1 MKRGN
6 KMGFEIVTDSSSNLT
21 DELIQQYRLHI
32 LSLMFR
38 VNDKEY
44 YSYEKGKKTDLKQ
57 FYTMMRNKEE
67 ITTTL
72 IDINVCTPIFEEILR
87 AGNDLLYIGFSS
99 ALSGSYQAAAMV
111 LEDLKVSYPDRRI
124 LSVDTLGAS
133 LGEGLLVYHAAKL
146 REQGKNIDEVYEWVL
161 NNRLRLCHWFT
172 VDDLFFLKR
181 GGRVSGAAAVL
192 GTILGVKPIM
202 HMDNEGRLILVEK
215 TRGRKRSLDMLVDR
229 MERTA
234 IEPQSQTVFITHGDC
249 IEDAEYVAEQVRK
262 RLKVTDILINY
273 VDPVIGAHSGPGTIA
288 LFFLGTER

>member
-1 MKRGN
+1 MS
-6 KMGFEIVTDSSSNLT
+6 FEIVTDSSSNLT
-21 DELIQQYRLHI
+21 DELIEKYKLHI

-38 VNDKEY
+38 VNGKEY
-44 YSYEKGKKTDLKQ
+44 YSYEKGKKTELKQ

-72 IDINVCTPIFEEILR
+72 IDINTCTPIFEEILKQ
-87 AGNDLLYIGFSS
+87 GNDLLYIGFSS
-99 ALSGSYQAAAMV
+99 ALSGSFQAASMV
-111 LEDLKVSYPDRRI
+111 LEDLKSTYPDRTI

-146 REQGKNIDEVYEWVL
+146 REQGKNINEVYNWVL
-161 NNRLRLCHWFT
+161 DNRLHLCHWFT

-181 GGRVSGAAAVL
+181 GGRVSGSAAVL

-215 TRGRKRSLDMLVDR
+215 ARGRKRSLDTLIDR
-229 MERTA
+229 MQKTA
-234 IEPQSQTVFITHGDC
+234 IEPQNQTVFITHGDC
-249 IEDAEYVAEQVRK
+249 IEDAEYVATQIK
-262 RLKVTDILINY
+262 QRLRVKDVLINY

>member
-1 MKRGN
+1 MS
-6 KMGFEIVTDSSSNLT
+6 FEIVTDSSSNLT
-21 DELIQQYRLHI
+21 DELIEKYKLHI

-38 VNDKEY
+38 VNGKEY
-44 YSYEKGKKTDLKQ
+44 YSYEKGKKTELKQ

-72 IDINVCTPIFEEILR
+72 IDINTCTPIFEEILEQ
-87 AGNDLLYIGFSS
+87 GNDLLYIGFSS
-99 ALSGSYQAAAMV
+99 ALSGSFQAASMV
-111 LEDLKVSYPDRRI
+111 LEDLKSTYPDRTI

-146 REQGKNIDEVYEWVL
+146 REQGKNINEVYNWVL
-161 NNRLRLCHWFT
+161 DNRLHLCHWFT

-181 GGRVSGAAAVL
+181 GGRVSGSAAVL

-215 TRGRKRSLDMLVDR
+215 ARGRKRSLDTLIDR
-229 MERTA
+229 MQKTA
-234 IEPQSQTVFITHGDC
+234 IEPQNQTVFITHGDC
-249 IEDAEYVAEQVRK
+249 IEDAEYVATQIK
-262 RLKVTDILINY
+262 QRLRVKDVLINY

>member
-1 MKRGN
+1 MS
-6 KMGFEIVTDSSSNLT
+6 FEIVTDSSSNLT
-21 DELIQQYRLHI
+21 DELIEKYKLHI

-38 VNDKEY
+38 VNGKEY
-44 YSYEKGKKTDLKQ
+44 YSYEKGKKTELKQ

-72 IDINVCTPIFEEILR
+72 IDINTCTPIFEEILKQ
-87 AGNDLLYIGFSS
+87 GNDLLYIGFSS
-99 ALSGSYQAAAMV
+99 ALSGSFQAASMV
-111 LEDLKVSYPDRRI
+111 LEDLKSTYPDRTI

-146 REQGKNIDEVYEWVL
+146 REQGKNINEVYNWVL
-161 NNRLRLCHWFT
+161 DNRLHLCHWFT

-181 GGRVSGAAAVL
+181 GGRVSGSAAVL

-215 TRGRKRSLDMLVDR
+215 ARGRKRSLDTLIDR
-229 MERTA
+229 MQKTA
-234 IEPQSQTVFITHGDC
+234 IEPQNQTVFITHGDC
-249 IEDAEYVAEQVRK
+249 IEDAEYVATQIKQRFRVK
-262 RLKVTDILINY
+262 DVLINY

>member
-1 MKRGN
+1 
-6 KMGFEIVTDSSSNLT
+6 MGFEIVTDSSSNLT

>member
-1 MKRGN
+1 MS
-6 KMGFEIVTDSSSNLT
+6 FEIVTDSSSNLT
-21 DELIQQYRLHI
+21 DELIERYKLHI

-38 VNDKEY
+38 VNGKEY
-44 YSYEKGKKTDLKQ
+44 YSYEKGKKTELKQ

-72 IDINVCTPIFEEILR
+72 IDINTCTPIFEEILEQ
-87 AGNDLLYIGFSS
+87 GNDLLYIGFSS
-99 ALSGSYQAAAMV
+99 ALSGSFQAASMV
-111 LEDLKVSYPDRRI
+111 LEDLKNTYPDRTI
-124 LSVDTLGAS
+124 LYVDTLGAS

-146 REQGKNIDEVYEWVL
+146 REQGKNINEVYNWVL
-161 NNRLRLCHWFT
+161 DNRLHLCHWFT

-181 GGRVSGAAAVL
+181 GGRVSGTSAVL

-215 TRGRKRSLDMLVDR
+215 TRGRKRSLDTLIDR
-229 MERTA
+229 MQKTA
-234 IEPQSQTVFITHGDC
+234 IEPQNQTVFITHGDC
-249 IEDAEYVAEQVRK
+249 IEDAQYVADQVKQRFHVK
-262 RLKVTDILINY
+262 DVLINY

>member
-1 MKRGN
+1 MS
-6 KMGFEIVTDSSSNLT
+6 FEIVTDSSSNLT
-21 DELIQQYRLHI
+21 DELIERYKLHI

-38 VNDKEY
+38 VNGKEY
-44 YSYEKGKKTDLKQ
+44 YSYEKGKKTELKQ

-72 IDINVCTPIFEEILR
+72 IDINTCTPIFEEILEQ
-87 AGNDLLYIGFSS
+87 GNDLLYIGFSS
-99 ALSGSYQAAAMV
+99 ALSGSFQAASMV
-111 LEDLKVSYPDRRI
+111 LEDLKNTYPDCTI

-146 REQGKNIDEVYEWVL
+146 REQGKNINEVYNWVL
-161 NNRLRLCHWFT
+161 DNRLHLCHWFT

-181 GGRVSGAAAVL
+181 GGRVSGTSAVL

-215 TRGRKRSLDMLVDR
+215 TRGRKRSLDTLIDR
-229 MERTA
+229 MQKTA
-234 IEPQSQTVFITHGDC
+234 IEPQNQTVFITHGDC
-249 IEDAEYVAEQVRK
+249 IEDAQYVADQVKQRFHVK
-262 RLKVTDILINY
+262 DVLINY

>member
-1 MKRGN
+1 MS
-6 KMGFEIVTDSSSNLT
+6 FEIVTDSSSNLT
-21 DELIQQYRLHI
+21 DDLIEKYKLHI

-38 VNDKEY
+38 VNGKEY
-44 YSYEKGKKTDLKQ
+44 YSYEKGKKTELKQ

-72 IDINVCTPIFEEILR
+72 IDINTCTPIFEEILKQ
-87 AGNDLLYIGFSS
+87 GNDLLYIGFSS
-99 ALSGSYQAAAMV
+99 ALSGSFQAASMV
-111 LEDLKVSYPDRRI
+111 LEDLKSTYPDRTI

-146 REQGKNIDEVYEWVL
+146 REQGKNINEVYNWVL
-161 NNRLRLCHWFT
+161 DNRLHLCHWFT

-181 GGRVSGAAAVL
+181 GGRVSGSAAVL

-215 TRGRKRSLDMLVDR
+215 ARGRKRALDTLIDR
-229 MERTA
+229 MQKTA
-234 IEPQSQTVFITHGDC
+234 IEPQNQTVFITHGDC
-249 IEDAEYVAEQVRK
+249 IEDAEYVATQIK
-262 RLKVTDILINY
+262 QRLRVKDVLINY

>member
-1 MKRGN
+1 
-6 KMGFEIVTDSSSNLT
+6 MGFEIVTDSSSNLT

-161 NNRLRLCHWFT
+161 NNRLHLCHWFT